1 MNVVLWWVYT
11 RGFLQGILKF
21 EILHMGFVSQQNL
34 DLLGI
39 KNGLYKKNKKTTL
52 FMGKIH
58 NMFLVMPLLSL
69 KMDEF

>member
-21 EILHMGFVSQQNL
+21 EILHMGFASQQNL

-39 KNGLYKKNKKTTL
+39 KNGLCNKNKKNDPIY
-52 FMGKIH
+52 GK
-58 NMFLVMPLLSL
+58 NS
-69 KMDEF
+69 